1 MMSEEK
7 EVTAADAGI
16 TREAAESERP
26 IRPPVD
32 IFEDNTGITVQADM
46 PGVSRDR
53 LDVHVDNDT
62 LSIEGRAE
70 IPTPGGMEALHA
82 DVRSTLY
89 QRSFTLS
96 SELDGASVEAGLK
109 DGVLT
114 LRIPRREEHK
124 PRKIEVRAG

>member
-1 MMSEEK
+1 MNANQD
-7 EVTAADAGI
+7 VTTRDPGVV
-16 TREAAESERP
+16 REARESERP

-32 IFEDNTGITVQADM
+32 IFEDSTGITVHADM

-53 LDVHVDNDT
+53 LDIHVDNDT
-62 LSIEGRAE
+62 LHIEGRAE
-70 IPTPGGMEALHA
+70 IPMPEGMEALHA
-82 DVRSTLY
+82 DVRSTRY

-96 SELDGASVEAGLK
+96 SELEAGKVEATLT

-114 LRIPRREEHK
+114 LRIPRREEHR